1 MKIKDYLLNQSSLVK
16 TQLEKNHK
24 LVNDLLLLKSQNPSK
39 LLNNNNNANV
49 SINSVKDDK
58 LNKDVLKEEN
68 DYFIQLYAKT
78 KKLYPTKV
86 EETFKDLICQYKNND
101 YKIPDLSDKKN
112 LFNQNPLLLVG
123 RDLNQFYMYNNK
135 NKIKNKSDIMNQKH
149 INFIKKEMLF
159 MEKIINKN
167 NEIKKKSNNNLYGSN
182 NNDDEDNEINY
193 KNEKI
198 NYFMV
203 DSVWDK
209 IKKQKKKQRYIEQ
222 SKLLKNKKK
231 MAISLNKNRNK
242 LKINISSD
250 KSNIK
255 ENIRKMSSNNKSN
268 LIDSYNTF
276 HKNSKTIKNTNNFSN
291 LKSLNS
297 INTMNSIY
305 SIKNMQSKETIP
317 TNISRS
323 TESPIKK
330 LKHNLLNTNIF
341 NEESIKLRKEIEDIK
356 NTLNNSNLMEKNI
369 IMERRM
375 KMKSNKQGVLSFS
388 INNNNN
394 NKTNKSMSNQVLPLF
409 SNKKSSPLLF
419 NANGITNESE
429 QSENKIKYKKQSS
442 IQLRKAASE
451 EKNED
456 LPSKNLSL
464 KIFELIKKRTL
475 PFLSLNKLTKEQ
487 DPQNFLKILSKLDL
501 KMFNRKEIE
510 KIMKNYCYKV
520 LNYNEKETERIINI
534 NRNDENIY
542 RIIEKI
548 INKTKKNSIEQY
560 GKYSL
565 RSDLEEVNNS
575 IYNLKK
581 KFILGKTDYN
591 YDQ

>member
-39 LLNNNNNANV
+39 LISNNNIPNS

-58 LNKDVLKEEN
+58 FNKDVLKEEN